1 MIKQPIYIDIEV
13 QQKIKNESIENL
25 WAIMLDK
32 SNVVHQKHSGLST
45 YFIIANAILNQQVE
59 SVGRDNP
66 DVIVVDPL
74 DQFLDSP
81 STNEL
86 FHDNIHLTPN
96 GNKLLAKIIDNSIA
110 N

>member
-1 MIKQPIYIDIEV
+1 MDIEV
-13 QQKIKNESIENL
+13 QQKIKNEFIENL

-32 SNVVHQKHSGLST
+32 SSFVHQKHSGLT
-45 YFIIANAILNQQVE
+45 PYFIIANVILNQQVE

-66 DVIVVDPL
+66 DLIVLDTL
-74 DQFLDSP
+74 DQFLDST